1 MPWAIF
7 RRVAT
12 VEDRQIIIAVF
23 SVSRFIQSS
32 LRDEA
37 FMPLFRGMNPPAK
50 FILSLRDIFIS
61 RQFWHQARH
70 PRLMRFVP
78 L

>member
-1 MPWAIF
+1 MPWTKF

-23 SVSRFIQSS
+23 LVSRLIQSS

-37 FMPLFRGMNPPAK
+37 FMPFFRGMNPPAK
-50 FILSLRDIFIS
+50 FILSLRDIFINH
-61 RQFWHQARH
+61 QFWHRAHRL
-70 PRLMRFVP
+70 RLMRFVP